1 MLAHRLASPFSAPH
15 ARRLAAK
22 WQLLLILLVI
32 GSLERASWSQLP
44 VPSSL
49 EDAIPSP
56 QHPAPSASGRRSTP
70 AEDARLL
77 MERALLSGV
86 WGPPVHC
93 RIRQEITLLDQR
105 LHGVGLYA
113 RGRSGLGEM
122 KMTLKIVAGD
132 HLNVLHQVS
141 DGRMLH
147 TLQIQTPLHAARQA
161 RSANDARTPARA
173 EAETRTTEGWRVDL
187 GRVRQYLGGFTE
199 QDCVDPQV
207 ALHLAI
213 GGQNEK
219 LRALCQQYR
228 WITVQPG
235 KLTQPGN
242 LGEIDVWWL
251 RGERATEPGPLRGL
265 AEIDSSLA
273 GADSAG
279 LAPDHAKIAIG
290 RSVPL
295 QFWLYHVEESRRA
308 KTHGDGPKGY
318 SLVSK
323 IDYYQPVIQEMPP
336 AMFSDPEAYASSVE
350 RIVDETRRYLPPT
363 RTAENQTAS
372 APSSPANGPMSSK

>member
-1 MLAHRLASPFSAPH
+1 MLAPRLARFRSG
-15 ARRLAAK
+15 LAANALACHGRL
-22 WQLLLILLVI
+22 WLALLCLAW
-32 GSLERASWSQLP
+32 LESASCGQVP
-44 VPSSL
+44 VPSTL
-49 EDAIPSP
+49 EDAIPSSRN
-56 QHPAPSASGRRSTP
+56 PAPSANGHRTSP
-70 AEDARLL
+70 ADDARLL

-93 RIRQEITLLDQR
+93 RIRQEITLLDRR

-113 RGRSGLGEM
+113 RGRSGFGEM
-122 KMTLKIVAGD
+122 KMTLKIVAAD
-132 HLNVLHQVS
+132 QLNVLHQVS

-147 TLQIQTPLHAARQA
+147 TLNIQTPLNPSESAHSASARDGSASPDAAQA
-161 RSANDARTPARA
+161 QEGTK
-173 EAETRTTEGWRVDL
+173 EGWRVDL
-187 GRVRQYLGGFTE
+187 GRVREYLGRFSE
-199 QDCVDPQV
+199 QDRIDPLV
-207 ALHLAI
+207 ALHLSI

-219 LRALCQQYR
+219 LRTLIQQYK
-228 WITVQPG
+228 WVTVQPG
-235 KLTQPGN
+235 KLAQPGN

-251 RGERATEPGPLRGL
+251 RGERTSEAGALRGL
-265 AEIDSSLA
+265 AEIDSALA

-290 RSVPL
+290 RSPPL

-308 KTHGDGPKGY
+308 KTEGEGPKGY

-323 IDYYQPVIQEMPP
+323 IDYYQPIIQDMPP

-363 RTAENQTAS
+363 RTSDSQTA
-372 APSSPANGPMSSK
+372 ARRP

>member
-1 MLAHRLASPFSAPH
+1 MLALAWASLQASATFG
-15 ARRLAAK
+15 
-22 WQLLLILLVI
+22 QV
-32 GSLERASWSQLP
+32 S

-49 EDAIPSP
+49 QDAIPSAE
-56 QHPAPSASGRRSTP
+56 HPAPSASGHRSNP

-93 RIRQEITLLDQR
+93 RIRQEITLLDRR

-113 RGRSGLGEM
+113 RGRSGFGEM
-122 KMTLKIVAGD
+122 KMTLKVVAAD

-147 TLQIQTPLHAARQA
+147 TLQIQTPLNSARQA
-161 RSANDARTPARA
+161 SAANG
-173 EAETRTTEGWRVDL
+173 EAAGPGSVEPRQSTTEGWRVDL
-187 GRVRQYLGGFTE
+187 GRVREYLVSFTE
-199 QDCVDPQV
+199 QDRVDPQV

-219 LRALCQQYR
+219 LRALCQQYK
-228 WITVQPG
+228 WVTVQPG

-265 AEIDSSLA
+265 AEIDASLA

-290 RSVPL
+290 RTPPL
-295 QFWLYHVEESRRA
+295 QFWLYHVEESRRER
-308 KTHGDGPKGY
+308 TDGQGPKGY

-323 IDYYQPVIQEMPP
+323 IDYYQPIIQEMPP
-336 AMFSDPEAYASSVE
+336 AMFSDSEAYASSVE

-363 RTAENQTAS
+363 RQAEAQTA
-372 APSSPANGPMSSK
+372 ARPGHPN